1 MTPSEEP
8 NDDDIS
14 DLVTTVPTIRNFR
27 EAVTSLEDVAAFLD
41 YHGHTKEANNTG
53 RLVDVVTTLCIN
65 SSKSQTSLDTF
76 LAGSNLLWYLVF
88 FSITVY
94 TIIVV
99 TVIIVLVFHYSLYK
113 LSFWF
118 SVNHIYSYIHYIFI
132 DFSENL

>member
-41 YHGHTKEANNTG
+41 YHGHTKEANNT
-53 RLVDVVTTLCIN
+53 R
-65 SSKSQTSLDTF
+65 
-76 LAGSNLLWYLVF
+76 
-88 FSITVY
+88 
-94 TIIVV
+94 
-99 TVIIVLVFHYSLYK
+99 
-113 LSFWF
+113 F
-118 SVNHIYSYIHYIFI
+118 SVNHIYSYVHYIFI